1 LHEKKEVVLMKRMVV
16 VLGVAAVMAAVVA
29 LTAGAALA
37 QEESLPDLTVDKTGP
52 STATANEFVIWNI
65 DVTNVGSGDAVLPSG
80 TVLMR
85 DNLRAT
91 GRLTS
96 AGLGSGALVGVTGV
110 DCFCDTPESIVH
122 QTRIVAEWRNGQ
134 SPDAI
139 ISPGGGIQDAQVATN
154 VPASG
159 GHIINCATVDPDN
172 VIVESNESNNTDC
185 VTTKIVP

>member
-1 LHEKKEVVLMKRMVV
+1 LLKAKESYMQRLIVLAVAIAVV
-16 VLGVAAVMAAVVA
+16 VLLAS
-29 LTAGAALA
+29 GAALA